1 MLNIPAMSFGGF
13 RMSWVHE
20 TESWE
25 MDTLNHILI
34 LTVAKI
40 GHTDHQTWW
49 RARVQLSKQIW
60 YGFTICADNLIYGH
74 VRLSLDW
81 CGLLDSCF
89 KGVWRN
95 EMPENLENGNLKC
108 RNGTRIGAR
117 KWNAPLSSQLSGIGS
132 ARPDIGIRTNVTSCS
147 WFRYSSGATS
157 LGLCQG
163 MDWETGAPLLQNR
176 NAEVK
181 KNTGESVISPDS
193 NPSLFSL

>member
-117 KWNAPLSSQLSGIGS
+117 KWNAPLSSQLTGICAARYRNSYECYVMFLIPVFERGYVTWIVSGDGLRNRGS
-132 ARPDIGIRTNVTSCS
+132 ITS
-147 WFRYSSGATS
+147 
-157 LGLCQG
+157 
-163 MDWETGAPLLQNR
+163 
-176 NAEVK
+176 
-181 KNTGESVISPDS
+181 ESECWSKEEHGGVCYITR
-193 NPSLFSL
+193 L